1 MKVKVGKKFW
11 VGKSLN
17 LFNGGDFTIGERC
30 ALGSFVRIENWSGIQ
45 IGDDFVAAPGL
56 HLNSGDHDP
65 VTFKPKPLPIKI
77 GDRVWCGV
85 DVTIISGATIGDD
98 VVIGAGSVVV
108 KDIPSNSIAAGVPAK
123 VIKPLERKNK
133 KHLWPWVNQ

>member
-1 MKVKVGKKFW
+1 MGVSFGEKIW

-17 LFNGGDFTIGERC
+17 LDNRGDFLLGERC
-30 ALGSFVRIENWSGIQ
+30 ALGSFVRIENWSRIK

-56 HLNSGDHDP
+56 HLNSGNHDP
-65 VTFKPKPLPIKI
+65 VTFKPKCLPIEI

-85 DVTIISGATIGDD
+85 DVTIISGATIGND

-123 VIKPLERKNK
+123 VIKPLDRKNK
-133 KHLWPWVNQ
+133 KNLWPWVNQ